1 MQTVVRWGGQRRRR
15 TNVLV
20 ACIFIG
26 ASISGAMAETGKE
39 AGNPTGL
46 DKTPRASTGR
56 TDTLPEPISAASGA
70 SVGKPTDTTKGLESG
85 QTATRI
91 IKKSVPRA
99 RTIQSVLLAYLDPTT
114 DVSGAAVSQ
123 AEAVVRGNE
132 SKGDSLRYFNL
143 QLSDPARLSAAI
155 KLLEEMNI
163 LFKVADPAKG
173 KLLVMEESSAD
184 FAEIDRRL
192 GESKLF
198 AIRSADRTHKNVVS
212 PKRP

>member
-1 MQTVVRWGGQRRRR
+1 MQTVVRWIGQRRRR

-26 ASISGAMAETGKE
+26 ASISGAVAETGKE
-39 AGNPTGL
+39 AGIPIGL
-46 DKTPRASTGR
+46 DKTPRASAVR

-85 QTATRI
+85 QTATRV
-91 IKKSVPRA
+91 IKKSVQRA

-114 DVSGAAVSQ
+114 DVSGPAVSQ

-132 SKGDSLRYFNL
+132 SKGDGLRYFNL
-143 QLSDPARLSAAI
+143 QLSDPAKLSAAI

-184 FAEIDRRL
+184 FAAIDRKL
-192 GESKLF
+192 GDSGLF
-198 AIRSADRTHKNVVS
+198 VKPPVKKSH
-212 PKRP
+212 